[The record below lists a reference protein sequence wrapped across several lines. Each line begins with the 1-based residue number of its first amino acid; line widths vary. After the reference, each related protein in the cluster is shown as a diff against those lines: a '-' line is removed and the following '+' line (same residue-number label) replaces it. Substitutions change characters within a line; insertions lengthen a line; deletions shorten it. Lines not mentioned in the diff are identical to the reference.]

1 MEDAAEKQREFSVS
15 GVLEKLGISKSGY
28 YDWKRRDKSKTA
40 KRKERVIEKIKEVH
54 KKSYENYGAP
64 KITRELRKQGEV
76 ISERTVGK
84 YMRENGIKAQY
95 IKHRTKTTRD
105 CDYSTTL
112 ANILKRD
119 FQPDEPNAAWCTDI
133 TYIWTQEEGFVYLT
147 SIMDLYSRKII
158 SWKLSRTMEVKDVLE
173 CLEKAKERRN
183 MEKPV
188 VIHSDR
194 GVQFVSKWYQELTAG
209 MKRSYSAKGNPWD
222 NACIESFHSL
232 IKREWLNRKRS
243 LIIKWHTKW
252 YLNISKHFT
261 IQLGFTVIVTMN
273 LLTITNEVLKIKN
286 VSIKCVRILD
296 IVPRRLWTAT

>member
-296 IVPRRLWTAT
+296 IVPVVFHRRL